1 MMERLIIDSETTGL
15 SPDYNQMLTL
25 GMVLVDVDKK
35 KLDFVQE
42 RHILIKHDE
51 YNMSKMAMK
60 VNGIDINEHEKKASP
75 VKKAIK
81 EVQTFLKKFDL
92 FDTTIVGH
100 NLSFDKRFVSALFE
114 QEGFIYPFSRDQ
126 EDTMFIWNNL
136 KRRGLVNPYKNSK
149 LGTVAEH
156 FNIDYTKAHDALE
169 DCKITAKVYHEML
182 KVTPR
187 I

>member
-1 MMERLIIDSETTGL
+1 MERLVIDSETTGL
-15 SPDYNQMLTL
+15 SPNYNQVLTI
-25 GMVLVDVDKK
+25 GMTLVDVDKR
-35 KLDFVQE
+35 KLDFIQE
-42 RHILIKHDE
+42 KHILIRHDN
-51 YNMSKMAMK
+51 YNMSKTAMQI
-60 VNGIDINEHEKKASP
+60 NGIDINEHHKKASP
-75 VKKAIK
+75 VKKVIK
-81 EVQTFLKKFDL
+81 EIQSFLKKHNL

-100 NLSFDKRFVSALFE
+100 NLSFDKRFISALFE
-114 QEGFIYPFSRDQ
+114 QEGSIYPFARDQ

-149 LGTVAEH
+149 LGTLAEH
-156 FNIDYTKAHDALE
+156 FNIDYSSAHDALE